1 MSQEERRR
9 SQRFNFGM
17 PVTVHWTSGSEKRQ
31 ANAVTQDVS
40 SGGLYFLLPEAIPDG
55 TAC

>member
-1 MSQEERRR
+1 MPHEERRR

-17 PVTVHWTSGSEKRQ
+17 PVTVHWTDGSEKRQ

-40 SGGLYFLLPEAIPDG
+40 SGGLYFFIAGGDP
-55 TAC
+55 